1 MWALDIDWMS
11 GNEED
16 VVVAWMW
23 RVEDPEAERRQD
35 FVAAREKMSAM
46 WAGES
51 C

>member
-1 MWALDIDWMS
+1 MS